1 MALMASSTAQ
11 FEARGG
17 EGVSLACYRYGSGS
31 TVVVGV
37 HGLGGEGDVFADLF
51 THHLPLDV
59 GGVSFDLRGHGASE
73 KPPSIASYGDGVQWA
88 GDLHGVLQR
97 INADRIVLLGWSLG
111 AMVIGDY
118 LCRYGEDRIDGV
130 VLVGPAYSIGDTR
143 AKSMAGREFL
153 LALSRYLTDEQDLDA
168 LSLFAEVV
176 TDPYDDRRVRAQL
189 ESAAGR
195 VPLVAR
201 KGIFSRA
208 RSVLD
213 AYAQS
218 TVPCLVIH
226 GMNDA
231 VVDPRSSLEAESHT
245 NTVVKLIEEM
255 GHAPFLSH
263 PDRFGVWL
271 DRFLHVVVTEG
282 FWGN

>member
-1 MALMASSTAQ
+1 MALMASSVAQ

-17 EGVSLACYRYGSGS
+17 EGISLACYRYGTGT

-51 THHLPLDV
+51 TRHLPSDV

-73 KPPSIASYGDGVQWA
+73 KPDLVSAYGDGMLWA
-88 GDLHGVLQR
+88 GDLHGVLHEVR
-97 INADRIVLLGWSLG
+97 AERVVLLGWSLG

-118 LCRYGEDRIDGV
+118 LSRYGEDRIDGI
-130 VLVGPAYSIGDTR
+130 VLVGPAYSIGDDR
-143 AKSMAGREFL
+143 AKSMAGREFM
-153 LALSRYLTDEQDLDA
+153 LALSRYLADEEDVDA
-168 LSLFAEVV
+168 LALFAEVV
-176 TDPYDDRRVRAQL
+176 TDPFDGRRVRAQL
-189 ESAAGR
+189 EAAAGR

-213 AYAQS
+213 SYAKC
-218 TVPCLVIH
+218 TVPTLVVHGIH
-226 GMNDA
+226 DE

-245 NTVVKLIEEM
+245 NTVVKLIEDA
-255 GHAPFLSH
+255 GHAPFLSD
-263 PDRFGVWL
+263 PDRFGLWL
-271 DRFLHVVVTEG
+271 DRFLQVVVAEG
-282 FWGN
+282 YWGN